1 MLLSSHPSPAGPA
14 RRIRQAVGVIGTAGA
29 AALLHPSAS
38 QPTATAS
45 TGATVE
51 APRSAWGTTFWP
63 VPYGRLTA
71 AVTDEK
77 VMLTFTKT
85 SGPAMQVTM
94 GYSDSTG
101 THGMPPFTA
110 GSGSYS
116 WSWNRSW
123 AGGCVRVHLVLPG
136 ERVEREG
143 CP

>member
-1 MLLSSHPSPAGPA
+1 MAT
-14 RRIRQAVGVIGTAGA
+14 IGTVGA
-29 AALLHPSAS
+29 AALLHLSAF
-38 QPTATAS
+38 QPAATAS

-51 APRSAWGTTFWP
+51 TTRSARATTYFWP

-71 AVTDEK
+71 AVTEEK

-85 SGPAMQVTM
+85 SGPSMQVSM
-94 GYSDSTG
+94 GYSDNTG
-101 THGMPPFTA
+101 AQWMGPFAA

-116 WSWNRSW
+116 WTWNRSW
-123 AGGCVRVHLVLPG
+123 AGGCVRVYLVLPG